1 MSVGG
6 STLVSVISPADA
18 TRAPDGYGRGLLAR
32 LALADP
38 QPAGLELAGREL
50 ARLELA
56 VVDLET
62 TGWSPEAA
70 AITEIGAVRVR
81 GGRRQGEFASLVNPG
96 TPVPPYIEDLTGIS
110 DWMLAPAPRVA
121 SVLPGLLTFA
131 RGCVLVAHHAPFD
144 LGFLRAAC
152 DDCGLA
158 WPAFTVLDTVML

>member
-18 TRAPDGYGRGLLAR
+18 TRAPDGYGRRPLAR

-38 QPAGLELAGREL
+38 ELAGPEL
-50 ARLELA
+50 ARLELAEIDLAEIEFA

-81 GGRRQGEFASLVNPG
+81 GGRRQGSSPLWSTPARRSRRASR
-96 TPVPPYIEDLTGIS
+96 T
-110 DWMLAPAPRVA
+110 
-121 SVLPGLLTFA
+121 
-131 RGCVLVAHHAPFD
+131 
-144 LGFLRAAC
+144 
-152 DDCGLA
+152 
-158 WPAFTVLDTVML
+158 